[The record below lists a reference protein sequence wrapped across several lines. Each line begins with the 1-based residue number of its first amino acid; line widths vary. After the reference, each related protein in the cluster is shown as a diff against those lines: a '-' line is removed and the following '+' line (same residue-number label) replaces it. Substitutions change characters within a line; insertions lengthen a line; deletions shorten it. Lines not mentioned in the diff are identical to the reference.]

1 VTIGKIKHMVE
12 RDQDTQRE
20 YGETEHKDKLRAS
33 VRYKR
38 MGIV

>member
-1 VTIGKIKHMVE
+1 VTTGKIKHVVE

-20 YGETEHKDKLRAS
+20 YGETEHKDKLRAC

-38 MGIV
+38 MGNV